1 MAIVE
6 VSQVAVAD
14 LRRLTRVLEL
24 PPDTTDR
31 VRGLLAPL
39 ATFPRLGPALR
50 GRWEGFRFI
59 LGPWRWMLIVYVY
72 LEDEDRVIVVGIHDA
87 RTSGAATSDG

>member
-6 VSQVAVAD
+6 VSQVAVTD
-14 LRRLTRVLEL
+14 LGRLIRVLEL

-39 ATFPRLGPALR
+39 ATFLGWAPR
-50 GRWEGFRFI
+50 
-59 LGPWRWMLIVYVY
+59 
-72 LEDEDRVIVVGIHDA
+72 
-87 RTSGAATSDG
+87 